1 MREANL
7 EPAPDDPRR
16 AMQARGNTWALI
28 LAAGQ
33 GTRLRSLTTTNEGFA
48 VPKQFCS
55 LRGGASLMEET
66 LSRAET
72 VATRSHIV
80 TVVAAE
86 HRRWWEALL
95 WTLPG
100 ENVVVQP
107 QNKGTAAGLLLPLLH
122 ILRRDP
128 NATVAVL
135 PSDHLVCDES
145 VLAQTLR
152 QATRLARV
160 DHRWV
165 HLLGAEP
172 VQVDTEFGYIVPEMA
187 GAAASTVLR
196 FVEKPA
202 AAVAQELVRT
212 GALLNMFIMVA
223 TARAFLALYAH
234 RHAPL
239 VAQLTEAVYR
249 DRYTP
254 LDSLAAER
262 LYPTLETLD
271 FSRDILQ
278 GQEST
283 LCVLKVP
290 DCGWSDLGTPERVVD
305 ALARHEARGTRARA
319 MPEGDHLNLEAQH
332 FRQRY
337 LEASAASASS
347 GLP

>member
-1 MREANL
+1 MRETDL
-7 EPAPDDPRR
+7 ELARDDPRR
-16 AMQARGNTWALI
+16 AAQARGNTWGLI

-33 GTRLRSLTTTNEGFA
+33 GTRLRSLTTTSEGFA

-55 LRGGASLMEET
+55 LRGGASLLEET
-66 LSRAET
+66 LSRGET
-72 VATRSHIV
+72 VATRGHIV

-86 HRRWWEALL
+86 HRRWGEAPLR
-95 WTLPG
+95 TLPR

-107 QNKGTAAGLLLPLLH
+107 QNKGTAIGLLLPLLH

-145 VLAQTLR
+145 VLAHTLR
-152 QATRLARV
+152 QATQLARV
-160 DHRWV
+160 NHRCL

-172 VQVDTEFGYIVPEMA
+172 VRVDAELGYIVPEKA
-187 GAAASTVLR
+187 GAVTASTVLR

-202 AAVAQELVRT
+202 AAVAQELART

-234 RHAPL
+234 GHAHL
-239 VAQLTEAVYR
+239 VAQLTEAVYQ
-249 DRYTP
+249 DRHSP
-254 LDSLAAER
+254 LDSLSAER

-271 FSRDILQ
+271 FSQDILQ
-278 GQEST
+278 GQESM
-283 LCVLKVP
+283 LRVLKVP
-290 DCGWSDLGTPERVVD
+290 DCGWSDLGTPERVVE
-305 ALARHEARGTRARA
+305 ALARYEARGSRAGA
-319 MPEGDHLNLEAQH
+319 LPESYHLNLEAQH

-337 LEASAASASS
+337 LEASAASV
-347 GLP
+347 

>member
-1 MREANL
+1 MREPDL
-7 EPAPDDPRR
+7 KTTPDDPRR
-16 AMQARGNTWALI
+16 SLQPGGNTWALI

-33 GTRLRSLTTTNEGFA
+33 GTRLSSLTTTDEGFA

-55 LRGGASLMEET
+55 LRGGASLLEET

-72 VATRSHIV
+72 VATRGHIV

-86 HRRWWEALL
+86 QRRWWKAPL
-95 WTLPG
+95 WTLPL

-107 QNKGTAAGLLLPLLH
+107 QNKGTATGLLFPLLR

-145 VLAQTLR
+145 ILTRTLR
-152 QATRLARV
+152 QATQLARV
-160 DHRWV
+160 NHRCV

-172 VQVDTEFGYIVPEMA
+172 VRADAELGYIVPEKA
-187 GAAASTVLR
+187 GAVGASTVLR

-202 AAVAQELVRT
+202 AAVAQELART

-223 TARAFLALYAH
+223 TARAFLALYTH

-239 VAQLTEAVYR
+239 VAQLTEALYQ
-249 DRYTP
+249 DRHSP

-271 FSRDILQ
+271 FSRDVLQ

-283 LCVLKVP
+283 LRVLTVP
-290 DCGWSDLGTPERVVD
+290 DCGWSDLGTPERVVE
-305 ALARHEARGTRARA
+305 ALAHHGARGARAGA
-319 MPEGDHLNLEAQH
+319 MPENDHLNLEAQH

-337 LEASAASASS
+337 LAESAASA
-347 GLP
+347 

>member
-7 EPAPDDPRR
+7 EPVLDDPRR
-16 AMQARGNTWALI
+16 AVQPGGDTWALI

-55 LRGGASLMEET
+55 LRGGASLLEET

-72 VATRSHIV
+72 VATRRHIV

-86 HRRWWEALL
+86 HRRWWEASL
-95 WTLPG
+95 WTRPE

-107 QNKGTAAGLLLPLLH
+107 QNKGTATGLLLPLLH

-145 VLAQTLR
+145 VLAHTLR
-152 QATRLARV
+152 QAAQLARV
-160 DHRWV
+160 DQGWV

-172 VQVDTEFGYIVPEMA
+172 VQVDAELGYIVPEKV
-187 GAAASTVLR
+187 GAVAASTVLR

-202 AAVAQELVRT
+202 AAVAQELART

-223 TARAFLALYAH
+223 TARAFLALYAR

-239 VAQLTEAVYR
+239 VAQLTEAVYQ
-249 DRYTP
+249 DRHSP
-254 LDSLAAER
+254 LDSLAADR

-271 FSRDILQ
+271 FSGDILQ
-278 GQEST
+278 GQEPA
-283 LCVLKVP
+283 LRVLKVP
-290 DCGWSDLGTPERVVD
+290 DCGWSDLGTPERVVE
-305 ALARHEARGTRARA
+305 ALARHEARGTRAA
-319 MPEGDHLNLEAQH
+319 IPESDHLNLEAQH
-332 FRQRY
+332 FRHRY
-337 LEASAASASS
+337 LQESAASA
-347 GLP
+347 